1 MLDISWTELFV
12 VAVVAILVIGPRDLP
27 RTLRSVG
34 NFVGQARRMAGDFQ
48 RQFDQ
53 ALREAEL
60 DEVKKSIDS
69 VRKADPRN
77 QIRDAVKDVA
87 GVGKNL
93 KKDIESAGTGT
104 TTSATGAK
112 SAGKS
117 GADETAAAPAAK
129 TPASKTSAGK
139 TPTAAKPATAKS
151 AATKST
157 PAKASAKAA
166 TTKTAAA
173 KIAKAPARKSTA
185 TAKKAAGT
193 ARSASAKSGSAAGAT
208 GSKTAPAKS

>member
-104 TTSATGAK
+104 TGAK

-129 TPASKTSAGK
+129 TPASKASAAK

-151 AATKST
+151 AAAKST
-157 PAKASAKAA
+157 PAKAPAKAA
-166 TTKTAAA
+166 TTKIAAA
-173 KIAKAPARKSTA
+173 KTAKAPARKSTA

-193 ARSASAKSGSAAGAT
+193 ARSARAKSGSAAGAT